1 MYKQKIDRYGWT
13 ILALTFLSA
22 IVMFFVTAP
31 AFSDSEGSVGVGFS
45 QSVDGE
51 VSVGLQGQY
60 ETKRVDIDYDYQGID
75 FHDAKVNLA
84 YRFHPG
90 FVLIS
95 VFQENDWTGYSLT
108 NLNRTNDLGV
118 AASVPFV
125 GLNWEVAVFGRNGN
139 TAAPIVKYDEDTGEI
154 ISEVPGLT
162 PVNGTQPNV
171 SLATQLDLSDIEI
184 EAKILSNIADD
195 PTPQWLLDASTT
207 GDIGPFQWVL
217 SGLYKGQRH
226 TGETEHEFSS
236 LLTLGVDW

>member
-1 MYKQKIDRYGWT
+1 MYSENHFKTTK
-13 ILALTFLSA
+13 LMFLGASLLV
-22 IVMFFVTAP
+22 IF
-31 AFSDSEGSVGVGFS
+31 AFMATMAYSEGSVGVGFS

-60 ETKRVDIDYDYQGID
+60 ETGKVDIDYAYQGID
-75 FHDAKVNLA
+75 FHDAKVNIA
-84 YRFHPG
+84 YRHAFG
-90 FVLIS
+90 WIEAS
-95 VFQENDWTGYSLT
+95 IFQENDWTGYSPT
-108 NLNRTNDLGV
+108 NLNRTNDLGI
-118 AASVPFV
+118 AASVPYV
-125 GLNWEVAVFGRNGN
+125 GLDWEVAVFGRNGN

-162 PVNGTQPNV
+162 PVDGTHPNV
-171 SLATQLDLSDIEI
+171 SLATQLNLRDIEI
-184 EAKILSNIADD
+184 EAKILSNIADA

>member
-1 MYKQKIDRYGWT
+1 MYSENHFKTTKLMFLCASLLVM
-13 ILALTFLSA
+13 LAF
-22 IVMFFVTAP
+22 TAMM
-31 AFSDSEGSVGVGFS
+31 AHSEGSVGVGFS

-51 VSVGLQGQY
+51 VSVGVQGQY
-60 ETKRVDIDYDYQGID
+60 ETGKVDIDYEYQGID
-75 FHDAKVNLA
+75 FHDAKVNIA
-84 YRFHPG
+84 YRHAFSW
-90 FVLIS
+90 IEAS
-95 VFQENDWTGYSLT
+95 IFQENDWTGYSPT
-108 NLNRTNDLGV
+108 NLNRTNDLGI
-118 AASVPFV
+118 AASVPYV
-125 GLNWEVAVFGRNGN
+125 GLDWEVAVFGRNGN

-162 PVNGTQPNV
+162 PVDGTHPNV
-171 SLATQLDLSDIEI
+171 SLATQWNLRDIEI
-184 EAKILSNIADD
+184 EAKILSNIADA

>member
-1 MYKQKIDRYGWT
+1 MYSENHLKIT
-13 ILALTFLSA
+13 KLMFLCASLL
-22 IVMFFVTAP
+22 VMFAFTAMM
-31 AFSDSEGSVGVGFS
+31 AHSEGSVGIGFS

-60 ETKRVDIDYDYQGID
+60 ETKHVDIDYDYQGID

-84 YRFHPG
+84 YGHDFG
-90 FVLIS
+90 WVKASI
-95 VFQENDWTGYSLT
+95 FQENDWTGYSPA
-108 NLNRTNDLGV
+108 NLNRTNDLGI

-125 GLNWEVAVFGRNGN
+125 GLTWEVAVFGRNGN

-162 PVNGTQPNV
+162 PVDGTHPNV
-171 SLATQLDLSDIEI
+171 SLATQLNLRDVEI

-207 GDIGPFQWVL
+207 GDIGVFQWVL

>member
-1 MYKQKIDRYGWT
+1 MYSENHLKTTK
-13 ILALTFLSA
+13 LMFLCASLL
-22 IVMFFVTAP
+22 VMFAFTAMM
-31 AFSDSEGSVGVGFS
+31 AHSEGSIGVGFS

-51 VSVGLQGQY
+51 VSIGVQGQY
-60 ETKRVDIDYDYQGID
+60 ETGKVDIDYDYQGID

-84 YRFHPG
+84 YRHIFG
-90 FVLIS
+90 WVEASI
-95 VFQENDWTGYSLT
+95 FQENDWTGYSPT
-108 NLNRTNDLGV
+108 NLNRTNDLGI
-118 AASVPFV
+118 AASVPFA
-125 GLNWEVAVFGRNGN
+125 GLRWEVAVFGRNGN
-139 TAAPIVKYDEDTGEI
+139 TAAPIVKYDEDTGDI

-162 PVNGTQPNV
+162 PVDGTHPNV
-171 SLATQLDLSDIEI
+171 SLATQWNLRDIEI

-207 GDIGPFQWVL
+207 GDIGVFQWVL